1 MAENSKSPKDK
12 STKEKAAA
20 ARAAAAKEEKARQ
33 RRTNLLIG
41 GGLLVVIALI
51 VGGVVFASNQNKDQT
66 NASTLPPVDPS
77 AALPTTVLGSDS
89 PLKYGVPFGT
99 AAGTTST
106 VQVWEDFQCPICGDF
121 EKAQGQQIQQLAA
134 DGKIYLVYRPA
145 SFLDKN
151 LPQSNI
157 SSARATAAWGC
168 AIDGGVAEEYHNVVF
183 ANQPA
188 KEGDGFTDAQLLDFG
203 KQAGLTGAA
212 YDSFA
217 SCFEKKTYF
226 GWTANSAGAFID
238 SGVPGTP
245 NVQIDGTE
253 IPSDQLGNA
262 AAYIE
267 QNRKK

>member
-1 MAENSKSPKDK
+1 MAENSK

-20 ARAAAAKEEKARQ
+20 ARAAALKEEKARQ

-51 VGGVVFASNQNKDQT
+51 IGGVVFASNQNKDT
-66 NASTLPPVDPS
+66 GNSASLPPVDPN
-77 AALPTTVLGSDS
+77 AALPEDGAARRRRRWPTASPSATASDTKS
-89 PLKYGVPFGT
+89 I
-99 AAGTTST
+99 

-121 EKAQGQQIQQLAA
+121 EKAQGAQIQQLAA
-134 DGKIYLVYRPA
+134 EGKIYLVYRPA

-151 LPQSNI
+151 LPQSNL

-168 AIDGGVAEEYHNVVF
+168 AIDGGVGEKYHNTVF

-212 YDSFA
+212 YDTFA
-217 SCFEKKTYF
+217 SCVDKKTYF
-226 GWTANSAGAFID
+226 GWTANSAGAFAD
-238 SGVPGTP
+238 SGIPGTP
-245 NVQIDGTE
+245 NVQLDGTE
-253 IPSDQLGNA
+253 IPSAQLGNA
-262 AAYIE
+262 AAYIDA
-267 QNRKK
+267 NRKK